1 MRTTKYNPDLMN
13 IDTVKCQTP
22 KQIQSAIH
30 VLLSEI
36 HVYQEIIDA
45 NMLAFEEGADIN
57 LEKENDSARKHV
69 RKLKCEVAR
78 LSHLKWR
85 MEKQVII
92 TPPDDWNGDDN

>member
-1 MRTTKYNPDLMN
+1 MRGTKYNPDLMN

-22 KQIQSAIH
+22 KQIQSAIR

-36 HVYQEIIDA
+36 TVYQEIIDA

-57 LEKENDSARKHV
+57 LEKENDSARRHV
-69 RKLKCEVAR
+69 RNLKCEVAR

-85 MEKQVII
+85 IEKQTEIV
-92 TPPDDWNGDDN
+92 PPEDWKGGNK

>member
-22 KQIQSAIH
+22 KQIQSAIR

-45 NMLAFEEGADIN
+45 NMLAFEEGADID

-92 TPPDDWNGDDN
+92 TPPDDWNGDAN